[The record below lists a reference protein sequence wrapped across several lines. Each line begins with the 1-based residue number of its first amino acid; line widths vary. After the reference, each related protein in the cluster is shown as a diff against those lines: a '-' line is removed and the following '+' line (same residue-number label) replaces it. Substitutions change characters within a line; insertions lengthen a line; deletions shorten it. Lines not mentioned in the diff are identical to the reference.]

1 MYGILYFCHTKLYRN
16 MKDYKKHLT
25 LLPHKWQVVGIT
37 VSCIVLIPYIILH
50 HRLAAMYPALIQ
62 QQIPSD
68 GYNAPLPWAYITKVI
83 VSAFLMLCCLSEEKE
98 EDEYTISVRY
108 RALTIAV
115 TVFFLSRAAREMIY
129 GGLHSFS
136 ELVYNG
142 ANGISSADPMRAVRD
157 YCIGSPCLEYLDR
170 IAAFFAS
177 LPNIQILYIVLLK
190 ILKRIG
196 SGVRYRSIMLPHR
209 CRKTGW
215 WVLAASIIVIPIS
228 IILLIKSFSNVDPYE
243 VKDTYK
249 AVMRLPILLPYIA
262 IILICL
268 SREKQEDEL
277 ISHIRARLLA
287 FFAIYY
293 MVMSFVS
300 TGVLH
305 VLATAANNAATD
317 NSIGIIY
324 CFHITNT
331 IISKLLWVPLVAVI
345 YSLVLRKVLSN
356 NLKESCNEE

>member
-1 MYGILYFCHTKLYRN
+1 
-16 MKDYKKHLT
+16 
-25 LLPHKWQVVGIT
+25 
-37 VSCIVLIPYIILH
+37 
-50 HRLAAMYPALIQ
+50 
-62 QQIPSD
+62 
-68 GYNAPLPWAYITKVI
+68 
-83 VSAFLMLCCLSEEKE
+83 
-98 EDEYTISVRY
+98 
-108 RALTIAV
+108 
-115 TVFFLSRAAREMIY
+115 MIY

-142 ANGISSADPMRAVRD
+142 VNGISSTDPMRAVRD

-196 SGVRYRSIMLPHR
+196 NGVRYRSIMLPHR

-228 IILLIKSFSNVDPYE
+228 IYLLIKSFSNVDPYE

-268 SREKQEDEL
+268 SREKQDDEL
-277 ISHIRARLLA
+277 ISQIRARLLA

-317 NSIGIIY
+317 NGIGIIY
-324 CFHITNT
+324 CFHITST
-331 IISKLLWVPLVAVI
+331 IFSTLLWVPLIAVI